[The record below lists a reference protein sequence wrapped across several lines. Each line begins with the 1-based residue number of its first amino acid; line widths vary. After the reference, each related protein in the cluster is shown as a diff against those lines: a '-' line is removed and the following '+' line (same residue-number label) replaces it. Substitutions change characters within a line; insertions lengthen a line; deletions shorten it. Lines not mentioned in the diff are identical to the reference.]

1 MTVER
6 LRLSRSCVRL
16 RFMVELASPGQD
28 ITQMELAQAT
38 RNRGMPLEALRHDV
52 TPVGLH
58 NLLIHFDIPAL
69 DPALWRL
76 RIGGNVRRELALTLD
91 EIRARPASTMPVTLE
106 CAGNG
111 RARLEP
117 RPMTQPWL
125 HEAVATAS
133 WTGTSLATVLDR
145 GRRRAGHRRD
155 RLHGGRPRHRGRRGT
170 GLRSL
175 AAAHRGDAPGSPPCL
190 RDERPAAGTPARVP
204 PADCSSQA
212 GTA

>member
-1 MTVER
+1 
-6 LRLSRSCVRL
+6 
-16 RFMVELASPGQD
+16 MVELASPGQD

-58 NLLIHFDIPAL
+58 YLLIHFDIPAL

-133 WTGTSLATVLDR
+133 WTGTSLATVLDEAGVEPGTVEIVFTGADHGIEGGEDWTTLAR
-145 GRRRAGHRRD
+145 CRSPRRRARKS
-155 RLHGGRPRHRGRRGT
+155 
-170 GLRSL
+170 SL
-175 AAAHRGDAPGSPPCL
+175 PTR
-190 RDERPAAGTPARVP
+190 
-204 PADCSSQA
+204 
-212 GTA
+212 